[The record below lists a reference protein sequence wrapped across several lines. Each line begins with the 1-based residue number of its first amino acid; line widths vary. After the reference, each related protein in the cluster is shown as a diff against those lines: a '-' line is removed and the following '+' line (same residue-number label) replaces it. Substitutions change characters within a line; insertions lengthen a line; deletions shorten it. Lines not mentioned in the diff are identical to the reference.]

1 MGYIEE
7 LRRLIGHR
15 KILIPGVRAVIRN
28 AVGQVL
34 LQQRS
39 DFGTWGLPAG
49 SVELDESILT
59 ALRREVLEETGLQV
73 IRAVPFG
80 MYSDPRY
87 SMTYP
92 NGDQVQSIT
101 LAFLVDEWTGE
112 PIPDGRE
119 SLRLAFFDLDHRPPA
134 QQMHPPH
141 HKTLLDSRRF
151 LDNGEF
157 ILD

>member
-1 MGYIEE
+1 MGYVEE

-15 KILIPGVRAVIRN
+15 KILMPGVRAVIRN
-28 AVGQVL
+28 AAGQVL

-49 SVELDESILT
+49 SVELDESILM
-59 ALRREVLEETGLQV
+59 ALRREVLEETGLRV

-87 SMTYP
+87 SLTYP
-92 NGDQVQSIT
+92 NGDQVQPIT
-101 LAFLVDEWTGE
+101 LAFLVDEWAGE
-112 PIPDGRE
+112 PVADGRE
-119 SLRLAFFDLDHRPPA
+119 SLRLAFFDLDHLPPA
-134 QQMHPPH
+134 GQMHPPH
-141 HKTLLDSRRF
+141 HKTLLDCRQF

-157 ILD
+157 IVD